1 LRTGNAKSPSLRA
14 MVTLHGFALI
24 IELTA
29 AVCLIVALAGFGMT
43 RSKSCLAASALAF
56 MALLVAV
63 EMLIEFS
70 T

>member
-1 LRTGNAKSPSLRA
+1 